1 MRFLKIVVGIGLV
14 GMVLAGGAWLLA
26 PGEPSPEAR
35 AVPKPATRPNLLVIV
50 LDDVGM
56 AKADGNGVPDMGMPT
71 PNLDALAARGL
82 RFDRAWTHPSCSPTR
97 AALLTGRLP
106 FRYGLGQAI
115 ARDGPYALPLGEVTL
130 AEALAPVGYTSVV
143 LGKWHL
149 IGHDAENAGQHP
161 LDQGFAHHRGTIANL
176 PFSADNTSYTRWSK
190 SIDGQATESTTYAT
204 TDTTN
209 DAIEAVRTLNGP
221 WLLWVAYNAI
231 HTPLHVPPASLVK
244 QVPPANAPDHVLASA
259 MMEALDHEIGRLLAE
274 VKRRDD
280 TWVVVL
286 GDNGFSADALAPPL
300 QALHPLGNKGAVTE
314 GGTRVPWMV
323 WGPGLQ
329 RGART
334 EALVQDVD
342 LFPTLLDLA
351 GVPPSDPSRT
361 NLDGI
366 SFAPVLRNPKH
377 SGHRREVVIRVDRPN
392 GPEPTASVGMV
403 TDGERKLVFRETGAP
418 RPYDLTLAW
427 PEGGKA
433 VSDLHGPYATTFR
446 RFQRVWKDLGP
457 RDGP

>member
-14 GMVLAGGAWLLA
+14 GMVVAGGAWILA
-26 PGEPSPEAR
+26 PAELSPEVHA
-35 AVPKPATRPNLLVIV
+35 APQHAPRPNLLVIV

-56 AKADGNGVPDMGMPT
+56 AQADANGVPELGMHA

-115 ARDGPYALPLGEVTL
+115 ARDEPYALPLNEVTI
-130 AEALAPVGYTSVV
+130 AEALAPAGYTSVV
-143 LGKWHL
+143 FGKWHL

-161 LDQGFAHHRGTIANL
+161 LEQGFAHHRGTVANL
-176 PFSADNTSYTRWSK
+176 PLTDDNTSYTRWPK
-190 SIDGQATESTTYAT
+190 SIDGRRTESTTYAT

-209 DAIEAVRTLNGP
+209 DAIEAVQTLEGP

-231 HTPLHVPPASLVK
+231 HSPLHVPPASLLQ
-244 QVPPANAPDHVLASA
+244 QVPPPNAPDHVLAAA

-274 VKRRDD
+274 VKHHDN

-286 GDNGFSADALAPPL
+286 GDNGFASDALPP
-300 QALHPLGNKGAVTE
+300 QVQDLHPLGNKGAVAE

-323 WGPGLQ
+323 WGPGING
-329 RGART
+329 GART
-334 EALVQDVD
+334 DALVQDVD

-351 GVPPSDPSRT
+351 SVPGSDTSRHRI
-361 NLDGI
+361 DGI
-366 SFAPVLRNPKH
+366 SFAPVLRNPEH
-377 SGHRREVVIRVDRPN
+377 RGNRREVVVRVERPN
-392 GPEPTASVGMV
+392 GPEPTAMVGMV
-403 TDGERKLVFRETGAP
+403 TDGKRKVVFRNNGPP

-427 PEGGKA
+427 PEGAKA
-433 VSDLHGPYATTFR
+433 QSDLHGPDAATFR
-446 RFQRVWKDLGP
+446 RLLRAWKDLGP